1 MKKHAEY
8 VPLEISGPDLDVLVN
23 QLRDKIL
30 NEFWSDE
37 TDEEKIENIKSQ
49 LTKNILSVL
58 NSPSG
63 Q

>member
-8 VPLEISGPDLDVLVN
+8 VPLEISGSDLDVLVN

-30 NEFWSDE
+30 NEFWSGE
-37 TDEEKIENIKSQ
+37 TDETKIEKIKSQ
-49 LTKNILSVL
+49 LTKNIFSVL